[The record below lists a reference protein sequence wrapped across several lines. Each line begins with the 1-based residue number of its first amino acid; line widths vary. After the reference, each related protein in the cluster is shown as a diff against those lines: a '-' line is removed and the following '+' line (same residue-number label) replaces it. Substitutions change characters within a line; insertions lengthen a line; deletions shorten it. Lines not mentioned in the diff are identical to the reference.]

1 MALYSRLFTPNGEAV
16 DSNGSVWKR
25 GRLGSGLP
33 GRDEMPE
40 LRYNLRAYAGRPYC
54 DIQVT
59 VRNTT
64 GKQIVVEAIRSV
76 DVKEGG
82 IFNVDGPV
90 VPFPFPSPAR
100 FSSSVQKPELESR
113 PVYTGHRMASK

>member
-1 MALYSRLFTPNGEAV
+1 MRRSTATDL
-16 DSNGSVWKR
+16 
-25 GRLGSGLP
+25 LGSAADWEVVYP

-40 LRYNLRAYAGRPYC
+40 LRYNPRAYAGRPYG

-82 IFNVDGPV
+82 IVNVDGPV

-100 FSSSVQKPELESR
+100 FSSSVPKPELESR
-113 PVYTGHRMASK
+113 TEYTGHRMASK

>member
-1 MALYSRLFTPNGEAV
+1 MVLYSPLFTPNGEAV

-82 IFNVDGPV
+82 IVNVDGPV
-90 VPFPFPSPAR
+90 VPFPFSIASQVLKFRSKAR
-100 FSSSVQKPELESR
+100 TRFTPPLHRR
-113 PVYTGHRMASK
+113 PHSQ